1 MANLQELI
9 LRGRFVMAD
18 APERLAVFEHV
29 NGKRN
34 TEELARLL
42 KRHINSVRRDLNKLS
57 DVELIQPRMDKGEPI
72 RKNGFPIYEK
82 VPLARTIPLRYFTT
96 PTRSPASAGKNMLLA
111 NGTIKRVDKTNK
123 YKPSPLPT
131 EQEILDFAR
140 EGENQVHEF
149 KGQGTDVRK
158 ITREIAAM
166 LNTRQGGAIFYG
178 IDDDGNIE
186 GSDVLQQRLDQP
198 LQNSIRNS
206 ISPPATIRLHT
217 VQVMGSNIIVI
228 IIPPW
233 NKKEVY
239 QFDGR
244 ILIRKGTNVF
254 VAKPEEVRKLH
265 SGTYVV

>member
-1 MANLQELI
+1 M
-9 LRGRFVMAD
+9 RGRFVMAD
-18 APERLAVFEHV
+18 APERLALFEYV

-34 TEELARLL
+34 TEELAKLT
-42 KRHINSVRRDLNKLS
+42 KRHINNVRRDLNKLAG
-57 DVELIQPRMDKGEPI
+57 VELVQPRMEKGEPF
-72 RKNGFPIYEK
+72 RKNGFPVYEK
-82 VPLARTIPLRYFTT
+82 VPLARTIPLRYFST
-96 PTRSPASAGKNMLLA
+96 PTRLPTSAGKNLPLTNNA
-111 NGTIKRVDKTNK
+111 IKRFDKTNK
-123 YKPSPLPT
+123 PKPLPIPT

-149 KGQGTDVRK
+149 KGQGIDARK

-166 LNTRQGGAIFYG
+166 LNTRQGGIIFYG

-186 GSDVLQQRLDQP
+186 GSDVPQQKLDQP

-206 ISPPATIRLHT
+206 ISSAATIRLHT
-217 VQVMGSNIIVI
+217 VQVMGSSIIVI
-228 IIPPW
+228 VVPPW

-244 ILIRKGTNVF
+244 ILIRRGTNVF
-254 VAKPEEVRKLH
+254 VAKPEEVRRLH